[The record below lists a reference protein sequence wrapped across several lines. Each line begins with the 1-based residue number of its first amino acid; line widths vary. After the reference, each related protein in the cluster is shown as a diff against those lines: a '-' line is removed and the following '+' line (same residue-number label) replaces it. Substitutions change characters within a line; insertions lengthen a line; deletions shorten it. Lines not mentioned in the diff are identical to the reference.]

1 MMSNILSSVAT
12 LGGKFMRI
20 IPFSY
25 RVVEQ
30 RAYVELD
37 QSDEPHVAN
46 KRIKLAPE
54 EDAGAPVEDDHASWH
69 PSELVVHNLM
79 HSKDGLLNY
88 LRRVSNVMAI
98 TSQKD
103 EDLRSEMNRR
113 LKPLRFTFDK
123 MSRLT
128 LAFSNDGGDLCDA
141 WTKNVAS
148 CIKVLDTIYSI
159 HFFFSQ
165 KKKYPALHQAVDYGM
180 DDRDREMLD
189 MVRDF
194 LCAPALPSVC
204 ADFLQLA
211 AGSPDA
217 EFPTEFANQVVVDL
231 QAMLC
236 AFPLPS
242 FVEPGPFLDGLCRLF
257 RLPARLEQDR
267 QFHFPGSFPAT
278 KDDAKLAPQ
287 TDEKQCSEAAP
298 KEESEQGK
306 VLPQPASPAPVIAEA
321 VIDPTRADYMEW
333 RISEITARDFRQKFY
348 HESDVHRAIE
358 ATYIT
363 DFTPKTPT
371 KDARKPRT
379 ILKNRRKHTSRCTPK
394 RLAMSRPPRA
404 VRFTDDTLS
413 PQPRTHTGLD
423 VPRLL
428 DHDEE
433 RATVDDPFIA
443 VGRRPFS
450 RLSADNTFGHRRQP
464 GVHWPIEGAWYKPE
478 EKHQEL
484 PSDVPVFFEY
494 SPRRIAMLE
503 ERWARRGRLVPSG
516 DKLREMINAPPAPGF
531 APEDLSDIAERLI
544 QKKLLDVSHRNRL
557 RAARRK
563 AAEEAKRIAD
573 EKAKRIAEEKE
584 AARIAAEEQARIVAE
599 EQARIA
605 AEAARIAAEEARIAA
620 EEQARVAAAE
630 AARLA
635 AEEEKRQAEEQASR
649 EAAQRLAEEARVL
662 RSPRHPLV
670 ALPNRE
676 WIDKAQGT
684 LTATASRSLATTSEG
699 SELRRHDFATVVPPT
714 QWLNDEIINGSLMW
728 MDKAINEAAGVH
740 DVRRQTR
747 KCLTLNS
754 FFFKDLLNKGP
765 CGTERKL
772 RRCGVNKNNLLD
784 VETIVLPICDRSHWT
799 LLVVRPGHRTLMHL
813 DSLDPRGSST
823 FTSLAMAWLKE
834 VLQEKFVAS
843 EWKVV
848 REEIPAQTNGHD
860 CGVFA
865 ITNAMCLALGLSPVR
880 SYAASDMA
888 TQRIRIACMLL
899 NGGFTGD
906 FDLGGY

>member
-1 MMSNILSSVAT
+1 MMSNILSSVTT

-20 IPFSY
+20 IPFAY
-25 RVVEQ
+25 RVVER

-54 EDAGAPVEDDHASWH
+54 EDGDGDAPVEDAHASWH
-69 PSELVVHNLM
+69 PSELVLHNLM
-79 HSKDGLLNY
+79 RSKDGLLNY

-98 TSQKD
+98 NCLEN
-103 EDLRSEMNRR
+103 EDQRSEMNRR
-113 LKPLRFTFDK
+113 LRPLQPTFEK

-128 LAFSNDGGDLCDA
+128 LAFSNDDDDDLCDA

-148 CIKVLDTIYSI
+148 CTKVLDTIYSI
-159 HFFFSQ
+159 NFFFSQ
-165 KKKYPALHQAVDYGM
+165 KKKYPVLHQAVDYGM

-194 LCAPALPSVC
+194 LCTPALPSVC

-211 AGSPDA
+211 TGSPVA
-217 EFPTEFANQVVVDL
+217 EFPTEFANLVVVDL

-242 FVEPGPFLDGLCRLF
+242 FVKPGPFLDGLCRLF
-257 RLPARLEQDR
+257 RLPARLDQDR
-267 QFHFPGSFPAT
+267 QFHAPGTFPIT
-278 KDDAKLAPQ
+278 PQ
-287 TDEKQCSEAAP
+287 TDEKHGSKAAP
-298 KEESEQGK
+298 KEVVKHVDAS
-306 VLPQPASPAPVIAEA
+306 LRPASPAPEIAEA
-321 VIDPTRADYMEW
+321 VMDPTRADDLER
-333 RISEITARDFRQKFY
+333 RISRMTAAIFRRRFY
-348 HESDVHRAIE
+348 RESDAHRAIE

-363 DFTPKTPT
+363 EFTPKTPT

-404 VRFTDDTLS
+404 VRFTEDTLS
-413 PQPRTHTGLD
+413 PQPRSHTGLD

-428 DHDEE
+428 EHDWD
-433 RATVDDPFIA
+433 RGTLADPFMA
-443 VGRRPFS
+443 VGLQPFT
-450 RLSADNTFGHRRQP
+450 RLSADSSFGHIR
-464 GVHWPIEGAWYKPE
+464 A
-478 EKHQEL
+478 QEAIDSVLL
-484 PSDVPVFFEY
+484 PSDLRVA
-494 SPRRIAMLE
+494 SPQKVAKLM
-503 ERWARRGRLVPSG
+503 ERWARGRLPSSG
-516 DKLREMINAPPAPGF
+516 DKLREMINAPPAPGL
-531 APEDLSDIAERLI
+531 APEDLSHVMERLV
-544 QKKLLDVSHRNRL
+544 KKKVVDDSHRTSM

-563 AAEEAKRIAD
+563 AAEEIKRIAD
-573 EKAKRIAEEKE
+573 EKEKRIAEEKE
-584 AARIAAEEQARIVAE
+584 AARIAAEEQARIAAE

-605 AEAARIAAEEARIAA
+605 AEEARIAAEEARIAA
-620 EEQARVAAAE
+620 EEQARAAAAE

-635 AEEEKRQAEEQASR
+635 AEEERRQAEEQARR
-649 EAAQRLAEEARVL
+649 EAAQRLAEEARAL

-670 ALPNRE
+670 VLPSRE

-799 LLVVRPGHRTLMHL
+799 LMVVRPGSRTVMHL

-865 ITNAMCLALGLSPVR
+865 ITNAMCLALGLSPIR